1 MDANGIRMVYGNL
14 HVEHPKKCNP
24 RRPILAAATCEGF
37 SGTGRSVPNLL
48 RGLTRGEIMEKLV
61 IKIVVR
67 FQSS

>member
-1 MDANGIRMVYGNL
+1 MQMVFEWYMAIFMWSIQ
-14 HVEHPKKCNP
+14 KSANP

-48 RGLTRGEIMEKLV
+48 RGLNRGEIMEKLV

-67 FQSS
+67 FQLS